1 MIRLFRIVR
10 TGLDWCRLHALDH
23 VVLGVSAYLNSFI
36 ARCLSEF
43 VPNTLFAWSRI
54 IKPFPK
60 KQATQGRYLPLYGAK
75 QRDGR
80 VAQKVSSYC
89 MIFVINEISS
99 IRVCVNS

>member
-10 TGLDWCRLHALDH
+10 TGLDWCRLRALDH

-60 KQATQGRYLPLYGAK
+60 NRQLRADISPCM
-75 QRDGR
+75 
-80 VAQKVSSYC
+80 AQSKETAASPKK
-89 MIFVINEISS
+89 
-99 IRVCVNS
+99 